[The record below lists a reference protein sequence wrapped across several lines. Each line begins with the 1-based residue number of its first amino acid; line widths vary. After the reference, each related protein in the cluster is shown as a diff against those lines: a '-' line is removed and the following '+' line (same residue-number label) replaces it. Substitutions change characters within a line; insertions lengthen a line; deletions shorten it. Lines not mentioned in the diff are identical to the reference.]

1 MWAVKHKLPILSI
14 KELGETM
21 THEKFKECCKRK
33 IKMVRKSIS
42 TVSSRP

>member
-1 MWAVKHKLPILSI
+1 VKYKLTVLSI

-21 THEKFKECCKRK
+21 TDEKCKECCKRK

-42 TVSSRP
+42 SGSSRP